1 MVNIKALETDDL
13 HGFLD
18 FFDHRAFANDPE
30 WDGCY
35 CQTYLNSQPQWD
47 GESDPKPILRQS
59 SCDNISEGKMQG
71 YLAYEG
77 DQVVG
82 WCAAGESKLFNL
94 PEAEEKLARVV
105 CFVVDENHRG
115 RGIANDLL
123 QFAIQDLTAKGFAE
137 VEARPAAADDTSKQN
152 YRGPWSLYE
161 KHGFTPYRDMGKEF
175 GWLVRK
181 EL

>member
-47 GESDPKPILRQS
+47 GESDPKPILRKS

-94 PEAEEKLARVV
+94 PEAEEKLARIV

-123 QFAIQDLTAKGFAE
+123 QFAIQDLTAKAFAE
-137 VEARPAAADDTSKQN
+137 VEARPAPADDSSKQN